1 LRGKIRSQ
9 RKKKNQLKGPK
20 LNKFEKS
27 EGKQGVLALA
37 PLAKRNQRIPLAAF
51 LLPLDNAKGG
61 KRRKKGAKVCKRTYM
76 IS

>member
-1 LRGKIRSQ
+1 
-9 RKKKNQLKGPK
+9 

-27 EGKQGVLALA
+27 EGKQGVLALV
-37 PLAKRNQRIPLAAF
+37 PLADF

-76 IS
+76 FS

>member
-1 LRGKIRSQ
+1 
-9 RKKKNQLKGPK
+9 

-27 EGKQGVLALA
+27 EGKQGVLA
-37 PLAKRNQRIPLAAF
+37 LAKRNQRIPLAAF